1 MINETSIRCFL
12 TLCDTLSFTETARRM
27 YMTQQ
32 SVSKYIAKLEEDL
45 GFRLFIRTHHYVA
58 LTRAGEIFHRT
69 FALSSSAF
77 AAAVEEA
84 RRYYDELP
92 NSLHIGYLEG
102 LEISSRIGDA
112 LRRVQAARPGLQFSG
127 EKRSQGELNEM
138 LRTRQMDL
146 IITYKEFAPQTPG
159 IQRAKVLDTP
169 LVLLVAPEHPLAT
182 DTATYMDFAR
192 EPFIKAAA
200 AGEPLSQS
208 KHRSQKQCL
217 SLGFTP
223 SEIIIMPNLESAYMA
238 AELGQGVF
246 VSTMLSRISRQSN
259 LKAYPIGQTEELL
272 CLWQEDQENPVVAD
286 FVACL
291 KQSQ

>member
-112 LRRVQAARPGLQFSG
+112 LRQVQAARPGLQFSG

>member
-1 MINETSIRCFL
+1 MINETAVRCFL

-45 GFRLFIRTHHYVA
+45 GFRLFNRTHHSVS
-58 LTRAGEIFHRT
+58 LTRAGEIFHRA
-69 FALSSSAF
+69 FSLSASAF
-77 AAAVEEA
+77 SAAAEEA

-102 LEISSRIGDA
+102 LELSSPMGEA
-112 LRRVQAARPGLQFSG
+112 LRSLKNARPGLQFSG

-138 LRTRQMDL
+138 LLTGRADL
-146 IITYKEFAPQTPG
+146 IITYREFAPQSPG
-159 IQRAKVLDTP
+159 IQRAKVMDTP
-169 LVLLVAPEHPLAT
+169 LVLLVTPNHPLAT
-182 DTATYMDFAR
+182 DSATYLDFAR

-208 KHRSQKQCL
+208 KHRAQKQCN

-223 SEIIIMPNLESAYMA
+223 SELLILPNLESAYMA

-259 LKAYPIGQTEELL
+259 LRSYPIGQTEELL
-272 CLWQEDQENPVVAD
+272 CLWQEEQENPAVTD

-291 KQSQ
+291 KTVQ

>member
-12 TLCDTLSFTETARRM
+12 TLCDTLSFTETAHRM

-69 FALSSSAF
+69 FSLSADAF
-77 AAAVEEA
+77 AAAMEEA

-112 LRRVQAARPGLQFSG
+112 LRALKAARPGLQFSG

-138 LRTRQMDL
+138 FRTRQMDL

-169 LVLLVAPEHPLAT
+169 LVLLVAPEHPLAG
-182 DTATYMDFAR
+182 DTSSYTDFAQ

-208 KHRSQKQCL
+208 KHRAQKQCL
-217 SLGFTP
+217 SLGFAP

-246 VSTMLSRISRQSN
+246 VSTMLSRISRQSS

-272 CLWQEDQENPVVAD
+272 CLWHEDQENPAVTD
-286 FVACL
+286 FVSCL
-291 KQSQ
+291 KSV

>member
-1 MINETSIRCFL
+1 MINETSVRCFL

-58 LTRAGEIFHRT
+58 PTRAGELFQKA
-69 FALSSSAF
+69 FSLSSAAF
-77 AAAVEEA
+77 AQAMEEA

-138 LRTRQMDL
+138 LLDRQFDL

-169 LVLLVAPEHPLAT
+169 LVLLVNPEHPLAT
-182 DTATYMDFAR
+182 DGATCLDFAR

-208 KHRSQKQCL
+208 KHRAQKQCL

-223 SEIIIMPNLESAYMA
+223 SELLILPNLESAYMA

-272 CLWQEDQENPVVAD
+272 CLWHEDQENPVVTD
-286 FVACL
+286 FVTCL
-291 KQSQ
+291 KEQ

>member
-1 MINETSIRCFL
+1 MINETAVRCFL
-12 TLCDTLSFTETARRM
+12 TLCDTLSFTETAKRM

-58 LTRAGEIFHRT
+58 PTRAGEIFHRT

-77 AAAVEEA
+77 SAAMEEA

-102 LEISSRIGDA
+102 LEISSHIGDA
-112 LRRVQAARPGLQFSG
+112 LRRLKARRPELQFSG
-127 EKRSQGELNEM
+127 EKRSQAELNHM
-138 LRTRQMDL
+138 LRDRQLDL
-146 IITYKEFAPQTPG
+146 IITYREFAPQIPG

-169 LVLLVAPEHPLAT
+169 LVLLVSPENPLAV
-182 DTATYMDFAR
+182 DGASYLDFAHQ
-192 EPFIKAAA
+192 PFIKAAA

-208 KHRSQKQCL
+208 KQRAQKQCQG
-217 SLGFTP
+217 LGFTP
-223 SEIIIMPNLESAYMA
+223 SELLILPNLESAYMA

-246 VSTMLSRISRQSN
+246 VSTMLSRVSRQSN
-259 LKAYPIGQTEELL
+259 LKTYPIGQTEELL
-272 CLWQEDQENPVVAD
+272 CLWQEDQENPAVRD
-286 FVACL
+286 FTGYL
-291 KQSQ
+291 TGT

>member
-1 MINETSIRCFL
+1 MINETSVRCFL

-69 FALSSSAF
+69 FALSASAF
-77 AAAVEEA
+77 SAAVEEA

-112 LRRVQAARPGLQFSG
+112 LRRVQTARPGLQFSG

-138 LRTRQMDL
+138 LLSRQMDL

-169 LVLLVAPEHPLAT
+169 LVLLVTPEHPLAT
-182 DTATYMDFAR
+182 DTATYLDFAR

-208 KHRSQKQCL
+208 KHRSQKQCR
-217 SLGFTP
+217 SLNFTP
-223 SEIIIMPNLESAYMA
+223 SEILIMPNLESAYMA

-272 CLWQEDQENPVVAD
+272 CLWQEEQENPAVAD

-291 KQSQ
+291 QSSQ

>member
-12 TLCDTLSFTETARRM
+12 TLCDTLSFTETAHRM

-69 FALSSSAF
+69 FSLSASAF
-77 AAAVEEA
+77 AAAMEEA

-112 LRRVQAARPGLQFSG
+112 LRALKAARPGLQFSG

-138 LRTRQMDL
+138 FRTRQMDL

-169 LVLLVAPEHPLAT
+169 LVLLVTPEHPLAA
-182 DTATYMDFAR
+182 DTAAYTDFAH

-208 KHRSQKQCL
+208 KHRAQKQCL
-217 SLGFTP
+217 SLGFSP

-246 VSTMLSRISRQSN
+246 VSTMLSRISRQSSLN
-259 LKAYPIGQTEELL
+259 AYPIGQTEELL
-272 CLWQEDQENPVVAD
+272 CLWHEDQENPAVAD
-286 FVACL
+286 FVSCL
-291 KQSQ
+291 KES

>member
-1 MINETSIRCFL
+1 MINETAVRCFL
-12 TLCDTLSFTETARRM
+12 TLCDSLSFTETAKRM

-32 SVSKYIAKLEEDL
+32 SVSKYIAKLEDDL
-45 GFRLFIRTHHYVA
+45 GYRLFIRNHHYVA
-58 LTRAGEIFHRT
+58 LTRAGEIFHR
-69 FALSSSAF
+69 AF
-77 AAAVEEA
+77 SQSAAAFSQAMNEA
-84 RRYYDELP
+84 QKYYDELP

-102 LEISSRIGDA
+102 LEISSRMGDA
-112 LRRVQAARPGLQFSG
+112 LRRLKAHRPGLQFSG
-127 EKRSQGELNEM
+127 EKRSQGELNDM
-138 LRTRQMDL
+138 LYTRQMDL
-146 IITYKEFAPQTPG
+146 IITYREFAPQAPG

-169 LVLLVAPEHPLAT
+169 LVLLVSPDHPLAT
-182 DTATYMDFAR
+182 DSATYLDFAR

-208 KHRSQKQCL
+208 RHRVQKQCL

-223 SEIIIMPNLESAYMA
+223 SNVLIMPNLESAYMA

-259 LKAYPIGQTEELL
+259 LKPYPIGQTEELL
-272 CLWQEDQENPVVAD
+272 CLWQEDQENPAVAD

-291 KQSQ
+291 KDSE